1 MHRFSLLSH
10 RCQRGVKGGGER
22 EKERDRERETD
33 RERERDRERR
43 SGAAHIGLKE
53 WRSGYWSRGDM
64 IRAGTSLRASSKP
77 LAPAYRMLQESFMII
92 DLL

>member
-33 RERERDRERR
+33 RERERQREAVRR
-43 SGAAHIGLKE
+43 GAHRIERMAE
-53 WRSGYWSRGDM
+53 W
-64 IRAGTSLRASSKP
+64 
-77 LAPAYRMLQESFMII
+77 
-92 DLL
+92 LLE